1 MDIATFFGVLTGF
14 GLVVGAIM
22 MGPEPGKFFDIA
34 SVMIVFGGT
43 AASILVTF
51 PLEEVM
57 QAVRGGFKAF
67 GTKRVQ
73 AQDVVNTMVRIAE
86 ISRREGLIA
95 LENVQTENALI
106 RKACQLIADNAES
119 GLIRGTVS
127 IEIASM
133 KRRHNVSISVFN
145 RLGGYAPAFGMIGT
159 LIGLVQML
167 ASLDDP
173 SSIGPAMAVAIIT
186 TFYGALLSNLLLS
199 SRGPSAS
206 SRTTTPGWCTRS
218 FPRSCLPRSARMAD
232 DDELGMEME
241 EDEPPMGWLA
251 TLADISML
259 LLCFFILLFALS
271 TIDKARVTETFDA
284 VRTVFG
290 GKDTELT
297 TSAVRSED
305 SGALLET
312 VRLQRQIVEAQR
324 NTYSEMRTYL
334 TRNGME
340 GVIGAV
346 FDEGVITLR
355 IPAEVMFAPGET
367 ELNPQAERYLK
378 PLADL
383 FVRKKEQSINIRGF
397 TDDSQ
402 PSPTSRFRDN
412 WELSSL
418 RAVSVLR
425 YFLKAGIDSKRL
437 TATGLGE
444 LDPLFPN
451 TTEEN
456 RARNRR
462 VEFMLERRV
471 TK

>member
-1 MDIATFFGVLTGF
+1 
-14 GLVVGAIM
+14 
-22 MGPEPGKFFDIA
+22 
-34 SVMIVFGGT
+34 
-43 AASILVTF
+43 
-51 PLEEVM
+51 
-57 QAVRGGFKAF
+57 
-67 GTKRVQ
+67 
-73 AQDVVNTMVRIAE
+73 
-86 ISRREGLIA
+86 
-95 LENVQTENALI
+95 
-106 RKACQLIADNAES
+106 
-119 GLIRGTVS
+119 
-127 IEIASM
+127 
-133 KRRHNVSISVFN
+133 
-145 RLGGYAPAFGMIGT
+145 
-159 LIGLVQML
+159 
-167 ASLDDP
+167 
-173 SSIGPAMAVAIIT
+173 
-186 TFYGALLSNLLLS
+186 
-199 SRGPSAS
+199 
-206 SRTTTPGWCTRS
+206 
-218 FPRSCLPRSARMAD
+218 MAD

>member
-1 MDIATFFGVLTGF
+1 
-14 GLVVGAIM
+14 
-22 MGPEPGKFFDIA
+22 
-34 SVMIVFGGT
+34 
-43 AASILVTF
+43 
-51 PLEEVM
+51 
-57 QAVRGGFKAF
+57 
-67 GTKRVQ
+67 
-73 AQDVVNTMVRIAE
+73 
-86 ISRREGLIA
+86 
-95 LENVQTENALI
+95 
-106 RKACQLIADNAES
+106 
-119 GLIRGTVS
+119 
-127 IEIASM
+127 
-133 KRRHNVSISVFN
+133 
-145 RLGGYAPAFGMIGT
+145 
-159 LIGLVQML
+159 
-167 ASLDDP
+167 
-173 SSIGPAMAVAIIT
+173 
-186 TFYGALLSNLLLS
+186 
-199 SRGPSAS
+199 
-206 SRTTTPGWCTRS
+206 
-218 FPRSCLPRSARMAD
+218 MAD

-402 PSPTSRFRDN
+402 PSP
-412 WELSSL
+412 SSL

>member
-1 MDIATFFGVLTGF
+1 
-14 GLVVGAIM
+14 
-22 MGPEPGKFFDIA
+22 
-34 SVMIVFGGT
+34 
-43 AASILVTF
+43 
-51 PLEEVM
+51 
-57 QAVRGGFKAF
+57 
-67 GTKRVQ
+67 
-73 AQDVVNTMVRIAE
+73 
-86 ISRREGLIA
+86 
-95 LENVQTENALI
+95 
-106 RKACQLIADNAES
+106 
-119 GLIRGTVS
+119 
-127 IEIASM
+127 
-133 KRRHNVSISVFN
+133 
-145 RLGGYAPAFGMIGT
+145 
-159 LIGLVQML
+159 
-167 ASLDDP
+167 
-173 SSIGPAMAVAIIT
+173 
-186 TFYGALLSNLLLS
+186 
-199 SRGPSAS
+199 
-206 SRTTTPGWCTRS
+206 
-218 FPRSCLPRSARMAD
+218 MAD
-232 DDELGMEME
+232 DDELDMEVE
-241 EDEPPMGWLA
+241 EDEPPMEWLA
-251 TLADISML
+251 TLADMSML

>member
-1 MDIATFFGVLTGF
+1 
-14 GLVVGAIM
+14 
-22 MGPEPGKFFDIA
+22 
-34 SVMIVFGGT
+34 
-43 AASILVTF
+43 
-51 PLEEVM
+51 
-57 QAVRGGFKAF
+57 
-67 GTKRVQ
+67 
-73 AQDVVNTMVRIAE
+73 
-86 ISRREGLIA
+86 
-95 LENVQTENALI
+95 
-106 RKACQLIADNAES
+106 
-119 GLIRGTVS
+119 
-127 IEIASM
+127 
-133 KRRHNVSISVFN
+133 
-145 RLGGYAPAFGMIGT
+145 
-159 LIGLVQML
+159 
-167 ASLDDP
+167 
-173 SSIGPAMAVAIIT
+173 
-186 TFYGALLSNLLLS
+186 
-199 SRGPSAS
+199 
-206 SRTTTPGWCTRS
+206 
-218 FPRSCLPRSARMAD
+218 MAD
-232 DDELGMEME
+232 DEHLDMEVE
-241 EDEPPMGWLA
+241 EDEPPREWLA
-251 TLADISML
+251 TLADVSML

-271 TIDKARVTETFDA
+271 TIDKTRVTETFDA

-297 TSAVRSED
+297 TSSVRSDD
-305 SGALLET
+305 SSALLET
-312 VRLQRQIVEAQR
+312 VRLQRQIIEAQR
-324 NTYSEMRTYL
+324 STYSEMRTYL

-355 IPAEVMFAPGET
+355 IPAEVMFTPGEAD
-367 ELNPQAERYLK
+367 LNPQAERYLK

-383 FVRKKEQSINIRGF
+383 FVRKKDQSINIRGF

>member
-1 MDIATFFGVLTGF
+1 
-14 GLVVGAIM
+14 
-22 MGPEPGKFFDIA
+22 
-34 SVMIVFGGT
+34 
-43 AASILVTF
+43 
-51 PLEEVM
+51 
-57 QAVRGGFKAF
+57 
-67 GTKRVQ
+67 
-73 AQDVVNTMVRIAE
+73 
-86 ISRREGLIA
+86 
-95 LENVQTENALI
+95 
-106 RKACQLIADNAES
+106 
-119 GLIRGTVS
+119 
-127 IEIASM
+127 
-133 KRRHNVSISVFN
+133 
-145 RLGGYAPAFGMIGT
+145 
-159 LIGLVQML
+159 
-167 ASLDDP
+167 
-173 SSIGPAMAVAIIT
+173 
-186 TFYGALLSNLLLS
+186 
-199 SRGPSAS
+199 
-206 SRTTTPGWCTRS
+206 
-218 FPRSCLPRSARMAD
+218 MAD
-232 DDELGMEME
+232 DDDLDMESE
-241 EDEPPMGWLA
+241 ADEPPQEWLA
-251 TLADISML
+251 TLADVSML

-271 TIDKARVTETFDA
+271 TIDKTKVTETFDA

-290 GKDTELT
+290 GKDKELS

-305 SGALLET
+305 TGALLES
-312 VRLQRQIVEAQR
+312 VRLQRQIIEAQR
-324 NTYSEMRTYL
+324 NTYSEMRTYFNK
-334 TRNGME
+334 TGVE
-340 GVIGAV
+340 GIIGAV

-367 ELNPQAERYLK
+367 DLSPQAERYLK

-383 FVRKKEQSINIRGF
+383 FVRKKDQSINIRGF

-402 PSPTSRFRDN
+402 PGATSRFRDN